1 LKRNGNLS
9 WRIES
14 IPKNH
19 TGIGVKILRLQL
31 RDEYTCFPHID
42 RWLKFAVRPGIEEP
56 TLVTPFICR
65 KYSFPCSVL
74 SAGVRS
80 SIRSLDLFFSTADFF
95 PFTSLTSL
103 RLHSVSITGDELE
116 YLLSNSL
123 ALERLDLKDCREIVS
138 LKILSV
144 LQRIEEL
151 NLRLTKIHN
160 FPCSVL
166 SAGVRNSIRT
176 ISA

>member
-1 LKRNGNLS
+1 MQDVWRHIHSLMPMDAAARAACLSHAFLSSWRCYPKLILSSQTVLKRNGNLS

-80 SIRSLDLFFSTADFF
+80 SIRSLDLFFFR
-95 PFTSLTSL
+95 
-103 RLHSVSITGDELE
+103 RLIFSP
-116 YLLSNSL
+116 
-123 ALERLDLKDCREIVS
+123 
-138 LKILSV
+138 
-144 LQRIEEL
+144 LQ
-151 NLRLTKIHN
+151 
-160 FPCSVL
+160 
-166 SAGVRNSIRT
+166 A
-176 ISA
+176 

>member
-1 LKRNGNLS
+1 MQDVWRHIHSLMPMDAAARVACLSHAFLSSWRCYHKLILSSQTVLKRNRNLS
-9 WRIES
+9 RRIES

-80 SIRSLDLFFSTADFF
+80 SIRSLDLFFFD
-95 PFTSLTSL
+95 
-103 RLHSVSITGDELE
+103 G
-116 YLLSNSL
+116 
-123 ALERLDLKDCREIVS
+123 
-138 LKILSV
+138 
-144 LQRIEEL
+144 
-151 NLRLTKIHN
+151 
-160 FPCSVL
+160 
-166 SAGVRNSIRT
+166 
-176 ISA
+176 